1 MEFVSGT
8 RKPASGTVLV
18 NNSLSFC
25 RFVCFFDSLS
35 MSLTLSCKAY
45 LNILD
50 RFYALHRKRYFCLD
64 SVCFELYSQTPN
76 ASFVKS
82 PFHSLI
88 RRGAEEEKE
97 QMGREC
103 WACSSSQNGD
113 STYKRRSHRTQCY
126 LYQ

>member
-8 RKPASGTVLV
+8 RKPASGTILV
-18 NNSLSFC
+18 NSSLSFP
-25 RFVCFFDSLS
+25 RFVCLFDSLS
-35 MSLTLSCKAY
+35 MSLTLSCEVY
-45 LNILD
+45 SIEFTLYTENGT
-50 RFYALHRKRYFCLD
+50 
-64 SVCFELYSQTPN
+64 SVRFELYSQTPN
-76 ASFVKS
+76 ATFMKY

-88 RRGAEEEKE
+88 RRGAKEEKE

-113 STYKRRSHRTQCY
+113 STYKSRSHGTQCY